1 MGFFT
6 KKKKIDYNT
15 LFKDK
20 YKSINQLTMQAN
32 NELDF
37 TVKESLWAL
46 VVDEYNEL
54 ISYIDQ
60 GADFD
65 KEHFIS
71 LQKSAEKELDM
82 VRNVNKDA

>member
-37 TVKESLWAL
+37 TL
-46 VVDEYNEL
+46 VVEEYNEL

>member
-46 VVDEYNEL
+46 VVEEYNEL